1 MVLAWHSADSP
12 APDSRRPP
20 SSLLRPL
27 SATALLQL
35 APHACRLAACWRPHR
50 HAPTA
55 DYSIK
60 EGQTLHLKISA
71 PEPVSRGF
79 VSRAA
84 ARGQLGKTFSL
95 LMDGHGGAV
104 AALSPPPRAGSSP
117 RLEMCVS
124 PGLDAGGGSPMH
136 TEGSGGAVSVGGGS
150 GGGTPGRLG
159 RVSGMGDAELQHRLQ
174 GLHLQQQAG
183 GEACSSAASAA
194 SAASSSTAALPA
206 LEDDD
211 FGDFEEAPEPGP
223 QRQPDDGRG

>member
-1 MVLAWHSADSP
+1 M
-12 APDSRRPP
+12 
-20 SSLLRPL
+20 LRPL